1 MTASPSTLRQGLKPA
16 DVVRR
21 APGHQHIQLQRILRI
36 TDAQQTTIGE
46 AWTIHL
52 AMAAV
57 HQDHAIGLMAAGPQI
72 LQQGEK
78 AAIAAAT
85 EPSLP
90 VGGLGGRHRVSHPHK
105 TRHPLHRQPFLG
117 QLQQGLMVPRSCAYV
132 EIFPQGE
139 DPMAA
144 GDVLIDQ
151 HQQACLLERPRQ
163 HELDV
168 GCADVSSG
176 SGLGPF
182 AAIGIASQVGGDVQK
197 ERSLQSRSTG
207 LLQQLVH
214 QVGQHLLKTPLTGH
228 IPWHQSEYTVE
239 IDGG

>member
-1 MTASPSTLRQGLKPA
+1 MT
-16 DVVRR
+16 
-21 APGHQHIQLQRILRI
+21 
-36 TDAQQTTIGE
+36 
-46 AWTIHL
+46 
-52 AMAAV
+52 AV
-57 HQDHAIGLMAAGPQI
+57 HQDHAIGLFTAVPQI
-72 LQQGEK
+72 LQQREK
-78 AAIAAAT
+78 AAIAAAP
-85 EPSLP
+85 EPAFP
-90 VGGLGGRHRVSHPHK
+90 VGGLGGRHRVAHPHK
-105 TRHPLHRQPFLG
+105 TRHALHRQPFLG

-132 EIFPQGE
+132 EIFSQGE

-168 GCADVSSG
+168 GCADISSC

-182 AAIGIASQVGGDVQK
+182 AAVGIAPQVGSDVQK
-197 ERSLQSRSTG
+197 ERSLQSRGTG

-214 QVGQHLLKTPLTGH
+214 QLSKHLLKTPLTGH

-239 IDGG
+239 VDGGGHLGIEHGLLRQHL